1 MLVWQDMRL
10 STILSLALISVSSLA
25 AQDLQQLADHLK
37 VKEPTANAR
46 RISVPAVKGA
56 EVTFLAADYEQLIN
70 EKGRITRPLTDTPVR
85 VSFQL
90 RKGEQ
95 SVISKDY
102 EITLKGTRA
111 DKNGANPK
119 PQIIPEL
126 LNWDGGRG
134 YYSLPK
140 VLKVYGKS
148 DFIHEFIRELNTI
161 LPDGYEA
168 VQTND
173 MKGSHLTFGLLKG
186 LDTEAYRLDI
196 DENKGVRIAGGSTT
210 GLYWATRTL
219 LQMLVQNPT
228 ALPCGEAM
236 DMPRYQLRGF
246 MLDVARLPV
255 PMDYIENVVR
265 LMAWYKMNDLHLHLN
280 DNFIFHEHYV
290 DAGEDPFR
298 KSYAAFRLQSEMKGK
313 DGTPLTAQDLF
324 YTKRQ
329 FRKLVEFAAE
339 RGVNIVPE
347 FDAPGHALAFTR
359 VRPDLIY
366 QGPMNHVKRRCEM
379 LDAANP
385 ETLSYVSRVWDEYLQ
400 GSNPAFA
407 ACKAVHV
414 GADEFFGSAE
424 DYRKFA
430 DGLLGHIQERGHTP
444 RIWGSLSAKRGNTPV
459 RAKGVQMNLW
469 SSGWARAWESVNQ
482 GYDVINTNDGAL
494 YIVPFAGY
502 YRADYN
508 QKGLYENWVPNRIA
522 NETLPAGHPQLLGGT
537 FAIWNDEIDRL
548 HRGYG
553 AVDLW
558 NTIHNMVDVLS
569 QKMWGQPTPPRSFN
583 EHKALAAKLNKIPYC
598 NPLHLNNESFS
609 ITPGLTPMRLRKG
622 NKGPEYHLT
631 MEVLMPREPIPG
643 EEQVLLGSR
652 QGQLLAAGK
661 DGRITL
667 RRSDT
672 IEFAFNARL
681 PVGKKVKLELI
692 GKMGRTELFIDGVS
706 AGEPENL
713 RFPLRKDG
721 RMTTFILP
729 LESLGSSFNG
739 KIYRLEVK

>member
-1 MLVWQDMRL
+1 MRL
-10 STILSLALISVSSLA
+10 STILSIAFLSATTLVAS
-25 AQDLQQLADHLK
+25 DLQQIADNLQ
-37 VKEPTANAR
+37 VKAPTASSKKLAIPR
-46 RISVPAVKGA
+46 VKGA
-56 EVTFLAADYEQLIN
+56 QIRLLGADYEQIIDS
-70 EKGRITRPLTDTPVR
+70 KGNISEPLTDTPVR
-85 VSFQL
+85 VSFVL
-90 RKGEQ
+90 SKDGD
-95 SVISKDY
+95 SAISRDY
-102 EITLKGTRA
+102 EITVPGRNKVGT
-111 DKNGANPK
+111 NPK

-126 LNWDGGRG
+126 LSWSGGKG
-134 YYSLPK
+134 AFKLPK
-140 VLKVYGKS
+140 EIIVSCPDAFAAELVREMNALLPEEYTVKLGSPNKAHIGFGATKGQS
-148 DFIHEFIRELNTI
+148 DGSYKLNITKDRVTI
-161 LPDGYEA
+161 TAPGGTGRYW
-168 VQTND
+168 
-173 MKGSHLTFGLLKG
+173 GS
-186 LDTEAYRLDI
+186 
-196 DENKGVRIAGGSTT
+196 
-210 GLYWATRTL
+210 RTL
-219 LQMLVQNPT
+219 LQMLVQNP
-228 ALPCGEAM
+228 AELPCGSAW
-236 DMPRYQLRGF
+236 DAPRYRVRGF
-246 MLDVARLPV
+246 MLDVARLPI
-255 PMDYIENVVR
+255 PMDYIEDVVR
-265 LMAWYKMNDLHLHLN
+265 LMAWYKMNDLHLHMN

-329 FRKLVEFAAE
+329 FRRLVRFAAE

-347 FDAPGHALAFTR
+347 FDAPGHALSFTR

-385 ETLSYVSRVWDEYLQ
+385 ETLSYVCRVWDEYLQ
-400 GSNPAFA
+400 GKQPAFED
-407 ACKAVHV
+407 CPVVHV
-414 GADEFFGSAE
+414 GADEFFGAAE

-444 RIWGSLSAKRGNTPV
+444 RIWGSLRAKRGNTPV
-459 RAKGVQMNLW
+459 RANDVQMNLW
-469 SSGWARAWESVNQ
+469 SSDWASAWESVNQ

-502 YRADYN
+502 YRADRN

-558 NTIHNMVDVLS
+558 STIHNMVDVLS
-569 QKMWGQPTPPRSFN
+569 QKMWGQPTPPRSYD
-583 EHKALAAKLNKIPYC
+583 EHKDLAAKLNKIPYC

-609 ITPGLTPMRLRKG
+609 ITPVLTPMRLRKG

-631 MEVLMPREPIPG
+631 MELLMPREPIPG

-672 IEFAFNARL
+672 IEFAYNAKL
-681 PVGKKVKLELI
+681 PVGRKVKLELI
-692 GKMGRTELFIDGVS
+692 GKMGRTELLIDGVS
-706 AGEPENL
+706 AGEPENV
-713 RFPLRKDG
+713 RFPLRKEG

-739 KIYRLEVK
+739 KIYRLDVK

>member
-1 MLVWQDMRL
+1 MRL
-10 STILSLALISVSSLA
+10 STILSLALLSATTLV
-25 AQDLQQLADHLK
+25 AQDLQQLADNLK
-37 VKEPTANAR
+37 VKEPTAKAKR
-46 RISVPAVKGA
+46 VSLPYVKGA
-56 EVTFLAADYEQLIN
+56 EVKFLAADYEQFIN
-70 EKGRITRPLTDTPVR
+70 AKGSITRPLTDTPVR
-85 VSFQL
+85 VCFRL
-90 RKGEQ
+90 RRGDQ
-95 SVISKDY
+95 SATSKDY
-102 EITLKGTRA
+102 EITLKGTRTVKA
-111 DKNGANPK
+111 GTNPK
-119 PQIIPEL
+119 PQVIPDL
-126 LNWDGGRG
+126 LNWDGGMG
-134 YYSLPK
+134 NFNLPRE
-140 VLKVYGKS
+140 LKVYGKS
-148 DFIHEFIRELNTI
+148 AFIREFTRELNAI
-161 LPDGYEA
+161 LPDDYKA
-168 VQTND
+168 VQAD
-173 MKGSHLTFGLLKG
+173 EMKGAHLAFGLLKG

-196 DENKGVRIAGGSTT
+196 DKDKGVRIAGGSTT
-210 GLYWATRTL
+210 GLYWASRTL
-219 LQMLVQNPT
+219 LQMLVQNPA
-228 ALPCGEAM
+228 ALPCGEAL

-246 MLDVARLPV
+246 MLDVARLPIAL
-255 PMDYIENVVR
+255 DYIEDVIR
-265 LMAWYKMNDLHLHLN
+265 LMSWYKMNDLHLHLN

-290 DAGEDPFR
+290 DAGEDPFK
-298 KSYAAFRLQSEMKGK
+298 KSYAAFRLESEMKGK
-313 DGTPLTAQDLF
+313 DGTPLSAQDLF

-329 FRKLVEFAAE
+329 FRRLVDFAAE

-347 FDAPGHALAFTR
+347 FDAPGHALSFTR

-366 QGPMNHVKRRCEM
+366 QGPMNHAKRRCEM

-385 ETLSYVSRVWDEYLQ
+385 QTLSYVSKVWDEYLQ
-400 GSNPAFA
+400 GSNPTFA
-407 ACKAVHV
+407 GCKTVHV
-414 GADEFFGSAE
+414 GADEFFGAAE

-430 DGLLGHIQERGHTP
+430 DRLLGHIQERGHTP

-482 GYDVINTNDGAL
+482 GFDIINTNDGAL

-502 YRADYN
+502 YRADYK

-553 AVDLW
+553 AIDLW
-558 NTIHNMVDVLS
+558 STIGNMVDVLS
-569 QKMWGQPTPPRSFN
+569 QKMWGQPTAPRSYD
-583 EHKALAAKLNKIPYC
+583 EHKALAAKLNRIPYC
-598 NPLHLNNESFS
+598 NPLHLNNETFS

-631 MEVLMPREPIPG
+631 MEVLMPKAPVPG

-667 RRSDT
+667 RRNDT
-672 IEFAFNARL
+672 IEFAYNAKL

-692 GKMGRTELFIDGVS
+692 GKMGKTELFIDGVS
-706 AGEPENL
+706 AGEPENV
-713 RFPLRKDG
+713 RFPLRKEG

-739 KIYRLEVK
+739 KIYRLDVK

>member
-1 MLVWQDMRL
+1 MRL
-10 STILSLALISVSSLA
+10 STILSITFLSATTLVAS
-25 AQDLQQLADHLK
+25 DLQQIADNLQ
-37 VKEPTANAR
+37 VKAPTASSKKLAIPR
-46 RISVPAVKGA
+46 VKGA
-56 EVTFLAADYEQLIN
+56 QIHLLGADYEQIIDS
-70 EKGRITRPLTDTPVR
+70 KGNIRKPLTDTPVR
-85 VSFQL
+85 VSFVL
-90 RKGEQ
+90 SKDGATA
-95 SVISKDY
+95 ISRDY
-102 EITLKGTRA
+102 EITVPGRNKVGT
-111 DKNGANPK
+111 NPK

-126 LNWDGGRG
+126 LSWSGGKG
-134 YYSLPK
+134 SFKLPK
-140 VLKVYGKS
+140 EIIVSCPDAFAAELVREMNTLLPEEYTVKLGPPNKAHIGFGATKGKS
-148 DFIHEFIRELNTI
+148 DGSYKLNITKDRVTI
-161 LPDGYEA
+161 TAPGETGRYW
-168 VQTND
+168 
-173 MKGSHLTFGLLKG
+173 GS
-186 LDTEAYRLDI
+186 
-196 DENKGVRIAGGSTT
+196 
-210 GLYWATRTL
+210 RTL
-219 LQMLVQNPT
+219 LQMLVQNPDE
-228 ALPCGEAM
+228 LPCGSAW
-236 DMPRYQLRGF
+236 DAPRYRVRGF
-246 MLDVARLPV
+246 MLDVARLPI
-255 PMDYIENVVR
+255 PMDYIEDVVR
-265 LMAWYKMNDLHLHLN
+265 LMAWYKMNDLHLHMN

-329 FRKLVEFAAE
+329 FRRLVRFAAE

-347 FDAPGHALAFTR
+347 FDAPGHALSFTR

-385 ETLSYVSRVWDEYLQ
+385 ETLSYVCRVWDEYLQ
-400 GSNPAFA
+400 GKQPAFED
-407 ACKAVHV
+407 CPVVHV
-414 GADEFFGSAE
+414 GADEFFGAAE

-459 RAKGVQMNLW
+459 RANDVQMNLW
-469 SSGWARAWESVNQ
+469 STGWARAWESVNQ

-502 YRADYN
+502 YRADNN

-558 NTIHNMVDVLS
+558 STIHNMVDVLS
-569 QKMWGQPTPPRSFN
+569 QKMWGQPTPPRSYD
-583 EHKALAAKLNKIPYC
+583 EHKDLAAKLNKIPYC

-609 ITPGLTPMRLRKG
+609 ITPMITPMRLRKG

-672 IEFAFNARL
+672 IEFAYNAKL
-681 PVGKKVKLELI
+681 PVGRKVKLELI
-692 GKMGRTELFIDGVS
+692 GKMGRTELLIDGVS
-706 AGEPENL
+706 AGEPENV
-713 RFPLRKDG
+713 RFPLRKEG

-739 KIYRLEVK
+739 KIYRLDVK

>member
-1 MLVWQDMRL
+1 MRL
-10 STILSLALISVSSLA
+10 STILSIAFLSATTLVAS
-25 AQDLQQLADHLK
+25 DLQQIADNLQ
-37 VKEPTANAR
+37 VKAPTASSKKLAIPR
-46 RISVPAVKGA
+46 VKGA
-56 EVTFLAADYEQLIN
+56 QIRLLGADYEQIIDS
-70 EKGRITRPLTDTPVR
+70 KGNISKPLTDTPVR
-85 VSFQL
+85 VSFVL
-90 RKGEQ
+90 SKDGATA
-95 SVISKDY
+95 ISRDY
-102 EITLKGTRA
+102 EITVPGRNKVGT
-111 DKNGANPK
+111 NPK

-126 LNWDGGRG
+126 LSWSGGKGAFKVPKEIIVSCPDAFAAELVREMNAL
-134 YYSLPK
+134 LPEEYTVK
-140 VLKVYGKS
+140 LGPPNKAHIGFGATKGKS
-148 DFIHEFIRELNTI
+148 DGSYKLNITKDRVTI
-161 LPDGYEA
+161 TAPGETGRYW
-168 VQTND
+168 
-173 MKGSHLTFGLLKG
+173 GS
-186 LDTEAYRLDI
+186 
-196 DENKGVRIAGGSTT
+196 
-210 GLYWATRTL
+210 RTL
-219 LQMLVQNPT
+219 LQMLVQNP
-228 ALPCGEAM
+228 AELPCGSAW
-236 DMPRYQLRGF
+236 DAPRYRVRGF
-246 MLDVARLPV
+246 MLDVARLPI
-255 PMDYIENVVR
+255 PMDYIEDVVR
-265 LMAWYKMNDLHLHLN
+265 LMAWYKMNDLHLHMN

-329 FRKLVEFAAE
+329 FRRLVRFAAE

-347 FDAPGHALAFTR
+347 FDAPGHALSFTR

-385 ETLSYVSRVWDEYLQ
+385 ETLSYVCRVWDEYLQ
-400 GSNPAFA
+400 GKQPAFED
-407 ACKAVHV
+407 CPVVHV
-414 GADEFFGSAE
+414 GADEFFGAAE

-459 RAKGVQMNLW
+459 RANDVQMNLW
-469 SSGWARAWESVNQ
+469 STGWARAWESVNQ

-502 YRADYN
+502 YRADNN

-558 NTIHNMVDVLS
+558 STIHNMVDVLS
-569 QKMWGQPTPPRSFN
+569 QKMWGQPTPPRSYD
-583 EHKALAAKLNKIPYC
+583 EHKDLAAKLNKIPYC

-609 ITPGLTPMRLRKG
+609 ITPMITPMRLRKG

-672 IEFAFNARL
+672 IEFAYNAKL
-681 PVGKKVKLELI
+681 PVGRKVKLELI
-692 GKMGRTELFIDGVS
+692 GKMGRTELLIDGVS
-706 AGEPENL
+706 AGEPENV
-713 RFPLRKDG
+713 RFPLRKEG